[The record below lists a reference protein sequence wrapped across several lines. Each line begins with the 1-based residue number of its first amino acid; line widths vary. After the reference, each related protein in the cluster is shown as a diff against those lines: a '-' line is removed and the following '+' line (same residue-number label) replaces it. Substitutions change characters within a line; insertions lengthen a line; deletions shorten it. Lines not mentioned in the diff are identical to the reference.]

1 MGLGFCFLLC
11 FFHRLTD
18 DLKGAKYLFK
28 WKKEKSDFSSG
39 SIGLCSFSIDIL
51 LSLVSLTAVA
61 IRYYKMMK
69 CSVASKLYLIKYKIY
84 FRVHGH
90 YRRWHEIKAFSF
102 V

>member
-1 MGLGFCFLLC
+1 MGLGFFLLC